1 MRHLTVQS
9 QKIQKPV
16 NFSSGITKRVLFYVL
31 YKLPFLKWPNLAAR
45 INIVH
50 LTLLEGLRRLN
61 LIMLAQVIMRVS
73 ICNQTVPRLLQ
84 HWSNQQTDCLDK
96 RIIRVSLSVW
106 PEHVA
111 TPYSLVFCQEYCFFQ
126 AIQLFMWPRKPQ
138 ERGITSLNMCFE
150 HVFRHCPDK
159 QRICKQPAASNVP
172 FILCFTVSAACSL
185 VVITC
190 ITVKS
195 PFALLLS
202 LVLCFWMTQFHRLDY

>member
-1 MRHLTVQS
+1 MRLLTA

-16 NFSSGITKRVLFYVL
+16 NFSSGIRKHVLFYVL

-45 INIVH
+45 INKVH
-50 LTLLEGLRRLN
+50 LTLLKGLRRLN

-73 ICNQTVPRLLQ
+73 ICNQTVPCLLQ
-84 HWSNQQTDCLDK
+84 HWSNQHWLFGQAHNPSKPVRVTRTRCHAVFSFFDE
-96 RIIRVSLSVW
+96 IIAFS
-106 PEHVA
+106 
-111 TPYSLVFCQEYCFFQ
+111 
-126 AIQLFMWPRKPQ
+126 K
-138 ERGITSLNMCFE
+138 RGIWTCVLSTYFQ
-150 HVFRHCPDK
+150 HCPDK
-159 QRICKQPAASNVP
+159 QHICKQPAASNVP
-172 FILCFTVSAACSL
+172 FILCFIVSAACSL